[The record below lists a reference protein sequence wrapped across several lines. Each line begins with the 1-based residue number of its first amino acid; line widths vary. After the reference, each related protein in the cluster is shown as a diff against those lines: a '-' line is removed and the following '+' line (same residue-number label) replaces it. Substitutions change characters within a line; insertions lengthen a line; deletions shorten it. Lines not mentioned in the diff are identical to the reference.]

1 MNTNEIELL
10 KTKLERERAARIQ
23 AETILDEKAMEL
35 FESNQN
41 LIRLNQRLEAQINE
55 KVSEL
60 SKSEI
65 RYKQLIESV
74 QDIIYKISPDGY
86 FTFVNPIIE
95 QRLGYLDNEIVGR
108 HFTELVLP
116 EYRESLVNFYYEM
129 VATKKKV
136 PIMSFSIS

>member
-41 LIRLNQRLEAQINE
+41 LIRLNQNLEAQINE

-95 QRLGYLDNEIVGR
+95 QRLGYQI
-108 HFTELVLP
+108 
-116 EYRESLVNFYYEM
+116 
-129 VATKKKV
+129 TK
-136 PIMSFSIS
+136 S